1 VDGDLAA
8 QQRLA
13 DCDFQNK
20 GKRFDER
27 AGKIAQAQLLR
38 HDRAD
43 R

>member
-1 VDGDLAA
+1 MPGPHLVDGDLAA

-27 AGKIAQAQLLR
+27 AGAVTTP
-38 HDRAD
+38 
-43 R
+43 